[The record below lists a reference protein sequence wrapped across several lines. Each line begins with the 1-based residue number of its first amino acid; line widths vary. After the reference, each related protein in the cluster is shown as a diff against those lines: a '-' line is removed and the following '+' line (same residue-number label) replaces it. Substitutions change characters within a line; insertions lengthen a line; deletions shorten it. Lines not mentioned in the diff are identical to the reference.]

1 MGYFLG
7 IKCETKGELKKV
19 HLDGLNKFI
28 WEGIIGTVEERA
40 YSLANDLYCRG
51 WVPSTGG
58 GWSM

>member
-51 WVPSTGG
+51 
-58 GWSM
+58 